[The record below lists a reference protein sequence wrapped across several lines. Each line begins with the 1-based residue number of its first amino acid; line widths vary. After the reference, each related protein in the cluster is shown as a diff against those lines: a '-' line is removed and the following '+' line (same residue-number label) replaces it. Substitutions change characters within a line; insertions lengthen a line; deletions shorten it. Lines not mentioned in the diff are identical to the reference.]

1 MSKKFFR
8 PPTNSYVD
16 SEDEEEDD
24 SEEEEQGGRTMNNTG
39 GRNTSTSKNTAN
51 LSSDDDDDDD
61 DDDEEE
67 EEETPAKAKPNTSKR
82 KAGGGGSEK
91 QRKRPKA
98 SSFFELE
105 AEASDE
111 EEEEEHERRGRGGG
125 RAGGDDGEGMD
136 REALELIKLQDR
148 RRAQAGGAM
157 LERTAAEMARDI
169 EQRHRMQNRRP
180 MNHGRIRPD
189 ARHVP
194 PARTS
199 GGKSATATGNAA
211 ARGNLSAASATLAA
225 STAPNAP
232 PPPVPMEMH
241 RDVVDDEGGPEA
253 YTAVAQ
259 QSLVPS
265 VNDPSFWMIS
275 CATGKEQD
283 MVLQLMNKAVAFARQ
298 NRPLGITGAIA
309 AQSKGK
315 IYVEAFSEPAV
326 MEAIQNV
333 RGLLQYSMRLV
344 PIGDMTTVMTVTSK
358 KKPVQ
363 KNEWVRLTRG
373 HYKGDLALVKE
384 VKDSGL
390 RCIVQCVPR
399 LDLTLGDLSAEE
411 ARMRRRTVR
420 PPQKFFSPQE
430 LKAMGK
436 HNILRQLF
444 PGLNAYCYVF
454 EGNFYEDGYL
464 LKEMTVG
471 SMVKPCTDEDPPTLD
486 ELQRFQRRKAGG
498 GDNDEGAEN
507 EGSKIAASLL
517 DELAELQNKTGFDK
531 QAQKVGGLLI
541 GDTIEVVEGDL
552 IGVQGKIVSLDG
564 STVKV
569 QPTSADASL
578 TGEIEFLMSQ
588 VRKHI
593 PEGTHVK
600 VMDGR
605 YANETG
611 VVVAVDKMEGG
622 GSSSNDFTAIVL
634 TDVTNKQITVRL
646 AQLRE
651 TAEVASGQD
660 KLNSFELYDLVV
672 LSGGGSVN
680 EVGVIVRVGRED
692 FTVVNNHGIAREVR
706 PEELLGKKNTMSNKA
721 VALDVQGNQIRCG
734 DTVNVVEG
742 RHKGKAA
749 TIKRMNRSQLFLH
762 SQTRLEHAGIF
773 VVKSRSCVLAGS
785 RTQNRAGGADG
796 GQSPWTPQSNQ
807 NSRGPARK
815 RDDGLIGKTVRIQA
829 GSWKG
834 FIGTVCDV
842 TGTHVQVELHARL
855 KKVTVT
861 HERVHVVGDKF
872 GATENQSSSNAP
884 VNPTVM
890 APTTPFVA
898 AGQTPMHGGATPK
911 HPSGGLDADGGGDE
925 VWRPGGSIDQD
936 NVDTSKENDGWG
948 ATNNDQDGDDDD
960 DWGSSSNNQAEGEW
974 GAPPPPPTQEQP
986 VVKEPK
992 DFDTN
997 GASSSKGN
1005 ATVKEESSSSSTNNH
1020 NSGVSVKREQQ
1031 TASEV
1036 EHDLPD
1042 NEERPG
1048 WLMERV
1054 CINLKG
1060 PSEKK
1065 GSVKEI
1071 HPSKIVVELEDGS
1084 TENVAVHDISMVV
1097 PAEHDPVLVT
1107 GGNEVGLEGTLVCID
1122 GTDAILKDANDAFK
1136 IVEFSFLAKVK
1147 A

>member
-8 PPTNSYVD
+8 PPSNPYVD
-16 SEDEEEDD
+16 SEDEEED
-24 SEEEEQGGRTMNNTG
+24 EEALSDDEDGGRQTSEGAGKNNSS
-39 GRNTSTSKNTAN
+39 NNNSNAN
-51 LSSDDDDDDD
+51 LSSDDD
-61 DDDEEE
+61 EEE
-67 EEETPAKAKPNTSKR
+67 EEAPKKGNKR
-82 KAGGGGSEK
+82 KGSGGGGD

-98 SSFFELE
+98 TSFFELE

-111 EEEEEHERRGRGGG
+111 EEEEDYRGKGRGGA
-125 RAGGDDGEGMD
+125 RGGEDGERMD

-148 RRAQAGGAM
+148 RRAQAGGAF

-169 EQRHRMQNRRP
+169 EERHRLQRRP
-180 MNHGRIRPD
+180 VDRARIRPD
-189 ARHVP
+189 AR
-194 PARTS
+194 
-199 GGKSATATGNAA
+199 
-211 ARGNLSAASATLAA
+211 
-225 STAPNAP
+225 P
-232 PPPVPMEMH
+232 PPPPRVSAAPAGGGGGSALTTSKGSGGGGSSSGGGGGRAAAAPARPASPEPMERHHHHEMA
-241 RDVVDDEGGPEA
+241 DDEGGPEV
-253 YTAVAQ
+253 YTAIAQ

-265 VNDPSFWMIS
+265 VDDPSFWMVS
-275 CATGKEQD
+275 CATGKETE

-315 IYVEAFSEPAV
+315 IYIEAYTEPAV

-333 RGLLQYSMRLV
+333 RGLLQYTMRLV

-399 LDLTLGDLSAEE
+399 LDLTLGEMMGEE
-411 ARMRRRTVR
+411 ARVRRKTVR

-444 PGLNAYCYVF
+444 PGLNAYCYVY
-454 EGNFYEDGYL
+454 EGNYYEDGYL

-486 ELQRFQRRKAGG
+486 ELQRFQRRKTGG
-498 GDNDEGAEN
+498 GDNDEGADN
-507 EGSKIAASLL
+507 EGSRIAASLL
-517 DELAELQNKTGFDK
+517 DELAELQTKTGFDK
-531 QAQKVGGLLI
+531 QSQKVGGLLI

-552 IGVQGKIVSLDG
+552 IGVKGKIVSLDG

-569 QPTSADASL
+569 KPTSADV
-578 TGEIEFLMSQ
+578 TEEIEFLASQ

-611 VVVAVDKMEGG
+611 VVVAVEKLDGG
-622 GSSSNDFTAIVL
+622 GSSSNDYTAVIL
-634 TDVTNKQITVRL
+634 TDITSKEITVRL
-646 AQLRE
+646 SQLRE
-651 TAEVASGQD
+651 SAEVASGQD
-660 KLNSFELYDLVV
+660 KLQGYELYDLVV
-672 LSGGGSVN
+672 LSGGGSAN

-706 PEELLGKKNTMSNKA
+706 PEELLGKKNSMSNKA

-762 SQTRLEHAGIF
+762 SQTRSEHAGIF

-785 RTQNRAGGADG
+785 RTQSRPGAADG
-796 GQSPWTPQSNQ
+796 GQTPWTPQSSQ
-807 NSRGPARK
+807 ASRGPGPGRK

-829 GSWKG
+829 GTWKG
-834 FIGTVCDV
+834 FIGTVSDT

-855 KKVTVT
+855 KKVMVT
-861 HERVHVVGDKF
+861 HERVHVIGDKF
-872 GATENQSSSNAP
+872 GATETQTSSSAS
-884 VNPTVM
+884 VNPTIM

-911 HPSGGLDADGGGDE
+911 HGGLDGEGGDE

-936 NVDTSKENDGWG
+936 NVDAAKENDGWG
-948 ATNNDQDGDDDD
+948 TSTNDQDGDDND
-960 DWGSSSNNQAEGEW
+960 DWGSSANKPTEGEW
-974 GAPPPPPTQEQP
+974 GAPPQPPAT
-986 VVKEPK
+986 
-992 DFDTN
+992 DFGANSTFTATN
-997 GASSSKGN
+997 VA
-1005 ATVKEESSSSSTNNH
+1005 VKEEPFSSSS
-1020 NSGVSVKREQQ
+1020 GVAVKREQQ
-1031 TASEV
+1031 MASEM
-1036 EHDLPD
+1036 EHDMPD

-1054 CINLKG
+1054 CVTLKG
-1060 PSEKK
+1060 HNDRQ

-1071 HPSKIVVELEDGS
+1071 HSGKIVVELEDGS
-1084 TENVAVHDISMVV
+1084 TESLGMHEISMVV

-1107 GGNEVGLEGTLVCID
+1107 GGDQVGLEGTLVCID

-1136 IVEFSFLAKVK
+1136 IVEFSFLAKIK